1 MLGSLILYLKG
12 MRIMMFQLS
21 GFYYTS
27 NRTPARGLRVQAHLL
42 RSRSVGFATVG
53 CSHPDLYATLA
64 ALGFRAGSTIVATP
78 GGQWARAVNSHQQ
91 IERILISDE
100 RIPEHQW
107 TKTLRNESEP
117 CLNTHSSNR
126 VDYIK
131 RRSSHARGS
140 SFRFGVGH
148 RPMKKE
154 C

>member
-1 MLGSLILYLKG
+1 MLGSLILTLRAEDNDVPTFWLLLYQQQDPST
-12 MRIMMFQLS
+12 RSASS
-21 GFYYTS
+21 GT
-27 NRTPARGLRVQAHLL
+27 LL

-78 GGQWARAVNSHQQ
+78 GGQWARAANSHQQ